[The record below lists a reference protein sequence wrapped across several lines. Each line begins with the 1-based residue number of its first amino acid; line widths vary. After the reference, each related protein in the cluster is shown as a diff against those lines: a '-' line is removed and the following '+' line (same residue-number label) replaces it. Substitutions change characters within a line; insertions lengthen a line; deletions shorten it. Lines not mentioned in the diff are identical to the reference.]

1 MTLTEKHCVPC
12 EGGVPPLTENEEN
25 RFLAELDDWEIVRGA
40 VHKIR
45 KEFMLKTFRNAVAF
59 INNIADLAEEENHHP
74 ELHINYRRV
83 TVELSTHAILG
94 LSENDF
100 IVAAKI
106 DALME

>member
-1 MTLTEKHCVPC
+1 MILTEKHCVPY
-12 EGGVPPLTENEEN
+12 EGGVPALSGDEEDQ
-25 RFLAELDDWEIVRGA
+25 FLAELDNWEIVRGA

-45 KEFMLKTFRNAVAF
+45 KTFMLDTFRNAVTF
-59 INNIADLAEEENHHP
+59 VNNIADVAEDENHHP